1 MKTKAILLIS
11 SLLLSAIGFAQVGS
25 IQGTVYDS
33 EGNTIPA
40 ATVEITSGISY
51 VIVSSD
57 IDGRFKLKPLEPG
70 SYSIT
75 IRSLG
80 MHPLVIN
87 DITVRPD
94 QIFFV
99 KNAKLT
105 SDTYIIKGEAVVV
118 GTQEVLIDPETPSK
132 IPIDRGMIKNLP
144 GSKNP
149 VDIAVKL
156 STDISK
162 DENNQMIIRGA
173 RPGSSNVYVDGVKLE
188 SNGAGGV
195 PSLAVGDMEIYTGGV
210 PAKYGDFT
218 GGVVIMRTASYFD
231 LLNEHTSR
239 AKRFEELAS
248 MEKDLKEENKK
259 DESKESGN

>member
-51 VIVSSD
+51 VILASD
-57 IDGRFKLKPLEPG
+57 IEGKFKLKPLEPG
-70 SYSIT
+70 TYSIT
-75 IRSLG
+75 VKSMG
-80 MHPLVIN
+80 MHPKTITGIN
-87 DITVRPD
+87 VRPN
-94 QIFFV
+94 QISFV
-99 KNAKLT
+99 DKVEMKSVAIVIDK
-105 SDTYIIKGEAVVV
+105 DIDVVAHK
-118 GTQEVLIDPETPSK
+118 ERIIDPETPSK
-132 IPIDRGMIKNLP
+132 IPINRDMIKNLP

-162 DENNQMIIRGA
+162 DNNNQMIIRGA
-173 RPGSSNVYVDGVKLE
+173 RPGSSNVYVDGVKLK

-231 LLNEHTSR
+231 LLNEYTSR
-239 AKRFEELAS
+239 EKRFEELAS
-248 MEKDLKEENKK
+248 MEKEDKKE
-259 DESKESGN
+259 ESKESGN